1 MTTAQLS
8 SAINGAMDTAL
19 QSGALCSRFVS
30 FATELNAT
38 FMSSP
43 DSVKSAEAICTDRT
57 MTLTATVITA
67 PDAALTDEVKPISTL
82 QHPKAPERIPTSSAG
97 MGILGFV
104 AIVGAVRLL
113 ASCYS
118 LYAAKKE
125 KKKGGHLY
133 DILVILN
140 NEEEAILENISHED
154 VIFFRASHK
163 SDASTS
169 SPSGWA
175 MNASSE
181 PLTRHSEVQF
191 LDKRDLLGQSGLR
204 DKEERLKPVSST
216 QKISC
221 IWHTNSVKSGAQIGI
236 IVKVRPARQTER
248 PVRTKSEAGAGAGQ
262 RENEFVSDASDLDL
276 DSCVSTPSR
285 VKSVAVSSQ
294 QSSLRKASKT
304 HVGSF
309 SGYGG
314 DDWGDGDDSS
324 DGYTTAETS
333 HANKGR

>member
-38 FMSSP
+38 FISSP

-67 PDAALTDEVKPISTL
+67 PDAALTDKVQPISTL

-154 VIFFRASHK
+154 VIFFRASDK

-181 PLTRHSEVQF
+181 PLARHSEVQF

-204 DKEERLKPVSST
+204 DKEERSKPLSDT
-216 QKISC
+216 ERISC
-221 IWHTNSVKSGAQIGI
+221 TWHTDSVKSGAQIGI
-236 IVKVRPARQTER
+236 IVKVRPVRQVER
-248 PVRTKSEAGAGAGQ
+248 PVRTKSEAGQ
-262 RENEFVSDASDLDL
+262 RESEFVSDASDLDL